1 MKESLEL
8 SGMEVIAYPSCFDEK
23 VFGEES
29 IGAPYSAAD
38 MAAICRYRQCDRPCD
53 RPWDISEHLVFL
65 GELPDRA
72 AFEKRN
78 AIGRTRIKGK
88 WQDDYVRDDS
98 ALVYR
103 GEEGIFII
111 TGCSHSGI
119 CNIVQYAQAVCGQQR
134 VLGII
139 WGFHLFVAYDRLV
152 RTIDF
157 LKCCGA
163 EQIYPCHCVSLR
175 AKARMMEV
183 LNVKDGGVG
192 MELCLD
198 GQAAH

>member
-1 MKESLEL
+1 MKERLEL
-8 SGMEVIAYPSCFDEK
+8 SGLEVIAHPSCFDEK

-38 MAAICRYRQCDRPCD
+38 MAGICRYRPCGG
-53 RPWDISEHLVFL
+53 PCNISERLVFL
-65 GELPDRA
+65 GEIPDA
-72 AFEKRN
+72 VDFETRK
-78 AIGRTRIKGK
+78 AIGRTRIRGK

-139 WGFHLFVAYDRLV
+139 GGFHLFEADERLV
-152 RTIDF
+152 RTIDY

-183 LNVKDGGVG
+183 LNVKEVGVG

>member
-1 MKESLEL
+1 M
-8 SGMEVIAYPSCFDEK
+8 I
-23 VFGEES
+23 
-29 IGAPYSAAD
+29 
-38 MAAICRYRQCDRPCD
+38 
-53 RPWDISEHLVFL
+53 
-65 GELPDRA
+65 PDRA

-119 CNIVQYAQAVCGQQR
+119 CNIVQYAQTVCGR
-134 VLGII
+134 KRILGII
-139 WGFHLFVAYDRLV
+139 GGFHLFEADERLA
-152 RTIDF
+152 RTIDY
-157 LKCCGA
+157 LKCSGV
-163 EQIYPCHCVSLR
+163 EQLYPCHCVSLR
-175 AKARMMEV
+175 AKAGMMEA
-183 LNVKDGGVG
+183 LPVKEVGVG

-198 GQAAH
+198 GQTVL